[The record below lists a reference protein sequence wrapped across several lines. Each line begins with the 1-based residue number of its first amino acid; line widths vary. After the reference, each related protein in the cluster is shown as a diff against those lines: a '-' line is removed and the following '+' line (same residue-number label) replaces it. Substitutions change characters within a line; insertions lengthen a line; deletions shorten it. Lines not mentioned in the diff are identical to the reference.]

1 MKSQD
6 LHNILKNAAAVN
18 PAQTLQL
25 EKVLK
30 KYPYFQAA
38 RAVHLKGLY
47 TEDSLSYNYELKK
60 TAAYTADRSVLF
72 DFITSEEFQQDKIAL
87 EIKKQEEHLRNITVF
102 EPQEVFGRRSIPMD
116 DAISMKKIESERVM
130 DPGLFTRPEKPEA
143 QPQPTLIA
151 PEERAEEQVAIPEG
165 QPLNFDRNEAHSFS
179 EWLRLTRAKPIER
192 ENEENNKSRDRK
204 FELIDDFISKSPRI
218 DTSVPAGNS
227 NFAKDR
233 TVPPEALMTETLARV
248 YMEQKNYKKAIQA
261 YKILILK
268 NPEKSGFFADQIRA
282 IKKLQYNNTGIE

>member
-227 NFAKDR
+227 TLPK
-233 TVPPEALMTETLARV
+233 TALFRP
-248 YMEQKNYKKAIQA
+248 K
-261 YKILILK
+261 
-268 NPEKSGFFADQIRA
+268 P
-282 IKKLQYNNTGIE
+282 

>member
-1 MKSQD
+1 MTPQE
-6 LHNILKNAAAVN
+6 LHILLEDTASVT

-25 EKVLK
+25 EKILT

-47 TEDSLSYNYELKK
+47 SGDSLGYNYELKK

-87 EIKKQEEHLRNITVF
+87 QIRKQEEHLRNITVF
-102 EPQEVFGRRSIPMD
+102 EPREVFGSRSIAID
-116 DAISMKKIESERVM
+116 DAISMKKTESDRVM
-130 DPGLFTRPEKPEA
+130 DPGLFERPVQPEL
-143 QPQPTLIA
+143 QQR
-151 PEERAEEQVAIPEG
+151 EENREEEIKETPLVTG
-165 QPLNFDRNEAHSFS
+165 KPLNFDRNESHSFS
-179 EWLRLTRAKPIER
+179 EWLRLTSAKPIER
-192 ENEENNKSRDRK
+192 KNEENLKSRDRK

-218 DTSVPAGNS
+218 DTSIPAGNS
-227 NFAKDR
+227 NFAKER
-233 TVPPEALMTETLARV
+233 TVPSEALMTETLARV
-248 YMEQKNYKKAIQA
+248 YLEQKNYKKAIQA

-282 IKKLQYNNTGIE
+282 IKKLQDNNTGTE